1 MASKIDFTG
10 LNNFRRKLQNYSKV
24 DIYVNRLIEAI
35 LARGVQIAVEE
46 YAGISDVDIRSEHQT
61 VYTGKIIAEDK
72 KNGQIAYLE
81 FGTGKYAYYDGKLPQ
96 TGVPIT
102 DKWTYYYPSSHKRKV
117 KKPQSKYFGL
127 EGWFYT
133 DEERGSTFTIGKK
146 AGNQMYRTVKRLRE
160 ELPSIVA
167 KYKMT

>member
-10 LNNFRRKLQNYSKV
+10 LNNFRQKLQKYSNFTDYTAKLISAIV
-24 DIYVNRLIEAI
+24 DKGVEI
-35 LARGVQIAVEE
+35 AREE
-46 YAGISDVDIRSEHQT
+46 YARVADVKIDYEKSPLG
-61 VYTGKIIAEDK
+61 GKIIAIGD
-72 KNGQIAYLE
+72 QIAYLE

-133 DEERGSTFTIGKK
+133 DEKRGSTFTIGQK
-146 AGNQMYRTVKRLRE
+146 AGNQMYRTFKRLRE

>member
-1 MASKIDFTG
+1 MARNDNVYAG
-10 LNNFRRKLQNYSKV
+10 LYNFRQKLQKYSNV
-24 DIYVNRLIEAI
+24 DIYVNRLIDAI
-35 LARGVQIAVEE
+35 LAKGVQIAEEE
-46 YAGISDVDIRSEHQT
+46 YAGISDVDILSEHTT
-61 VYTGKIIAEDK
+61 VYTGKIIAKD

-117 KKPQSKYFGL
+117 KKPEAKYLGL

-133 DEERGSTFTIGKK
+133 DEERGSIFTIGKK
-146 AGNQMYRTVKRLRE
+146 AGNQMYRTFKRLRE

>member
-10 LNNFRRKLQNYSKV
+10 LNNFRQKLQKYSNF
-24 DIYVNRLIEAI
+24 DIYINKLIDAI
-35 LARGVQIAVEE
+35 LERGVKIAGEE
-46 YAGISDVDIRSEHQT
+46 YAGISDVTIQKEHPT
-61 VYTGKIIAEDK
+61 VGTGKIIASD

-102 DKWTYYYPSSHKRKV
+102 DKWTYYYSSPHKRTATEG
-117 KKPQSKYFGL
+117 KYAGL

-133 DEERGSTFTIGKK
+133 DEKGSTFTIGQK
-146 AGNQMYRTVKRLRE
+146 AGNQMYRTFKRLRE

-167 KYKMT
+167 KCKMT